1 MARGFF
7 MLAGLPAPGIL
18 GMALPFKPASWQKM
32 VIPIASI
39 GDLDF

>member
-1 MARGFF
+1 
-7 MLAGLPAPGIL
+7 MLAGLPVAGFR